1 MRRQHLLAPAIAAAL
16 AALGASSLQAASS
29 AYGPW
34 QRATAEPAQPVSR
47 DQVAQELAQ
56 ARAAGW
62 QGYGSEETL
71 DPQPAPRGV
80 MSRDQVLAEYQEWR
94 SAGALAEDSE
104 AGPSQATLDRRV
116 AMNTRQAEQYARAV
130 EAEQQRLAQIERER
144 LAQIERE
151 RLAQIEAQRRATEQL
166 ATSPPSGSGTM
177 PADSASPATTSGE
190 TSATLG
196 SGTPAPA
203 PTQPAPPAPST
214 DAAVDTTRAR
224 PDAASAPQQPLDQ
237 AQPSPV
243 R

>member
-16 AALGASSLQAASS
+16 AALGASSLQAATS

-34 QRATAEPAQPVSR
+34 QRAVAEPAQPVSR
-47 DQVAQELAQ
+47 QQVAQELAQ
-56 ARAAGW
+56 AQASGW

-130 EAEQQRLAQIERER
+130 EAEQQRLAQ
-144 LAQIERE
+144 LERE
-151 RLAQIEAQRRATEQL
+151 RLAQIEAQRRAAEQL
-166 ATSPPSGSGTM
+166 AATAAAPSGSGTM
-177 PADSASPATTSGE
+177 PADSTAPATTSGE

-196 SGTPAPA
+196 SGTPAAPA
-203 PTQPAPPAPST
+203 PSEPAAPAPST
-214 DAAVDTTRAR
+214 DAAVDTTRPR
-224 PDAASAPQQPLDQ
+224 SEGTSAPQQPPLDP

>member
-1 MRRQHLLAPAIAAAL
+1 MRRQHLLAPAIAAGL
-16 AALGASSLQAASS
+16 ATLAASSLQAATT

-34 QRATAEPAQPVSR
+34 QRTVAEPAQPVSR

-62 QGYGSEETL
+62 QGYGSEVTL
-71 DPQPAPRGV
+71 DPQPAARGV
-80 MSRDQVLAEYQEWR
+80 MSRDEVVAEYHEWR
-94 SAGALAEDSE
+94 NAGALAEDSE
-104 AGPSQATLDRRV
+104 AGPSQATLDRRL
-116 AMNTRQAEQYARAV
+116 AINSRQAEQYARAI
-130 EAEQQRLAQIERER
+130 EAEQQRLAQLE
-144 LAQIERE
+144 QE
-151 RLAQIEAQRRATEQL
+151 RLAQIEAQRRAAEQQ
-166 ATSPPSGSGTM
+166 AAAPSGSGSM
-177 PADSASPATTSGE
+177 PADATSPATTSGE

-203 PTQPAPPAPST
+203 PSEPAPPAPST

-224 PDAASAPQQPLDQ
+224 PEAAASAPQQPLDP